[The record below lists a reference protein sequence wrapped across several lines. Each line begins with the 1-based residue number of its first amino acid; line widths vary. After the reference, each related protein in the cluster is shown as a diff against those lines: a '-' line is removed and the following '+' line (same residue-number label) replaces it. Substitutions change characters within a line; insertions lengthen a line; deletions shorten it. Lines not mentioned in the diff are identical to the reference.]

1 LDFLSLATELIRWQG
16 AGCKTRTLVANMP
29 DGSTVTATIT
39 IADSVTEDER
49 KLVSTDGGA
58 TYTAKQ
64 GVSTNGI
71 TDVTAQVIVGARF

>member
-1 LDFLSLATELIRWQG
+1 MPSGAT
-16 AGCKTRTLVANMP
+16 K
-29 DGSTVTATIT
+29 TATIT
-39 IADSVTEDER
+39 IADSVTEAE
-49 KLVSTDGGA
+49 KTLVTADGGT